1 MEGMNES
8 LVSVWSLC
16 VGVSRKF
23 FLKVK
28 WSKMI
33 PVFGLMDA
41 SFLKKK
47 KKISMKF
54 DFLQTIALT
63 RGGHRR
69 GTSYG

>member
-33 PVFGLMDA
+33 PVSRLMDA

-47 KKISMKF
+47 NNMKF
-54 DFLQTIALT
+54 DLLQTIALT

>member
-33 PVFGLMDA
+33 PVSGLMDA

-47 KKISMKF
+47 KISMKF
-54 DFLQTIALT
+54 DLLQTIALT
-63 RGGHRR
+63 YGGHRR